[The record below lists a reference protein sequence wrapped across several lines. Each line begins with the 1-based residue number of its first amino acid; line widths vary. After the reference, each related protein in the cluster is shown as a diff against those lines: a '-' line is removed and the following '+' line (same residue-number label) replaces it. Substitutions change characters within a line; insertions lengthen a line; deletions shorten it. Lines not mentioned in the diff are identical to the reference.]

1 MIIRHMGKKI
11 MATPSTEPSK
21 VQNIVKSLSI
31 LESDIAS
38 LDATVADMKQ
48 DLKSKSQQE
57 ISRIMEQIHQLATK
71 EAESIIEK
79 AKSEANAESDKIL
92 AAGKAQLADIK
103 SKIEA
108 NFDDAVKQTTSM
120 IMSSTISE

>member
-1 MIIRHMGKKI
+1 MGKKI